1 MLRFLSMAEDIA
13 ALIERAFGSSLSD
26 ILIQIVA
33 TILLVIVV
41 KVFFWDKVNAY
52 LAKRREVVQ
61 KELDDAENAH
71 KEAKN
76 LQEKREL
83 EYQDLKSQSKEY
95 INNAKS
101 RGETERE
108 IIVNKAK
115 EEAGKI
121 MTQAEQEI
129 ELEKQKAKADIQ
141 AETVEL
147 ATLMA
152 SKILEKE
159 IDDKKYQN
167 LSVEKLEGSE

>member
-1 MLRFLSMAEDIA
+1 MLRFLSMADDIA

-33 TILLVIVV
+33 TILLVIIV

-52 LAKRREVVQ
+52 LKKRREVVQ

-71 KEAKN
+71 QEAKDI
-76 LQEKREL
+76 QEKREQ
-83 EYQDLKSQSKEY
+83 EYQDLKNQSKEF
-95 INNAKS
+95 IENAKS
-101 RGETERE
+101 RGESERE

-115 EEAGKI
+115 DEANKI